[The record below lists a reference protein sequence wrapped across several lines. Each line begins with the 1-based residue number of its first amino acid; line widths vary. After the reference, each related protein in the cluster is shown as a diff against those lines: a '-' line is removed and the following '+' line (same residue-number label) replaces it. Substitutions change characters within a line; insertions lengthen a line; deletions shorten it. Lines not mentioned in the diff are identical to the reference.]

1 MIAPCSTLYT
11 DAPMVKRRFSRS
23 VARRW
28 VAWDTEFCTL
38 PGVKAC
44 WRPEGGEP
52 GIRMSA
58 TGAARETARPDK
70 PALTLEELGPYY
82 LGTYFAAV
90 AMQKKLEGEAKEE
103 VEDYQGLV
111 QEYNAAIRETTGQ
124 DSS

>member
-1 MIAPCSTLYT
+1 
-11 DAPMVKRRFSRS
+11 
-23 VARRW
+23 
-28 VAWDTEFCTL
+28 
-38 PGVKAC
+38 
-44 WRPEGGEP
+44 
-52 GIRMSA
+52 MSA